1 MSIQIFSQICVKQI
15 TRCSLRYEQ
24 RCHRM
29 PFSRDCQGG
38 MSSFDGSH
46 PRAQGQLY
54 IRHSN
59 LVVIATKYMKIHEH
73 TAYPVRYLWQI
84 TLQISQ
90 VCKFSF
96 HQIWIVWGLHDS
108 TAWIQFFAKW
118 WETPVVLMEVILN
131 LQPSLSV
138 FFSSQVNQVMWKI
151 SILLAPNIQIHKD
164 LQTLTRLARSSMII
178 LLSNHDLCNVTTT
191 TDNGLNKHQ
200 QTLLCGFGHLF
211 VPPTDPLIPLDID
224 RS

>member
-1 MSIQIFSQICVKQI
+1 MTRYTPVIKHSNGKSPFSIGNTSSKGSFSIAMSDYQRVFVKQI

-24 RCHRM
+24 RCHRV
-29 PFSRDCQGG
+29 PLSRDYQGG

-90 VCKFSF
+90 VCKFSLY
-96 HQIWIVWGLHDS
+96 QIWIVWGLHDS
-108 TAWIQFFAKW
+108 TAWIHFFTKW
-118 WETPVVLMEVILN
+118 WESPVVLMGVILN
-131 LQPSLSV
+131 LQSSLSV
-138 FFSSQVNQVMWKI
+138 FFPAKWIKWSEKSQSFW
-151 SILLAPNIQIHKD
+151 
-164 LQTLTRLARSSMII
+164 LQTSRFTKICRPWHA
-178 LLSNHDLCNVTTT
+178 
-191 TDNGLNKHQ
+191 
-200 QTLLCGFGHLF
+200 
-211 VPPTDPLIPLDID
+211 
-224 RS
+224 